1 MAVKI
6 TQFRIFE
13 LSRSWVFVSLLIS
26 AIYLAIMTS
35 MPSLTPLLPHDDTL
49 FQKLAVKIASNQ
61 WLGDHY
67 DSFTLAKGPFHSI
80 QMSLSHR
87 VGVHPGLWLSSLYL
101 LSAWFFCTF
110 AMKNVWIYWRVLGYL
125 ALLFDPWQFT
135 SSGLRLLREETY
147 IPFLLL
153 AITLVILALDNRFN
167 QIDIN
172 NNNVFASNFKV
183 LIPLFLSGLCFGFLL
198 ITREARAYVYFL
210 VFFSIIL
217 MILNSKNFT
226 KPLKNSMRY
235 LMVMVLSF
243 IILIPAPIIF
253 VSYANQAKYGRFI
266 SNEFEEGNFKS
277 FYQDLVSIAIPEQSP
292 KPWVPV
298 QMQTLQEIQRT
309 APNTQLS
316 RVLSDLNPGWQR
328 FGCELHGEACGEYAG
343 GWLMW
348 ALRDSIFSQPN
359 VDSPD
364 NFQLLLE
371 QLRGDISLLCANEDL
386 KFDCAP
392 KAWGYLPYP
401 SRWGHNRDQRLMFI
415 GDVFTKLKGAAF
427 PIMIA
432 YPPANYEES
441 QPPSKWTKRIGVKN
455 IKTTQKIETWNQRV
469 ELLYYS
475 SIFFRFAL
483 IAMFLTACVVSFK
496 KLKFVIVDPG
506 FWLVA
511 VALFLQLIILSLVE
525 LTSFHAGGY
534 LTLASPLFVAML
546 CRTIT
551 VSVASSVD

>member
-1 MAVKI
+1 MAV
-6 TQFRIFE
+6 
-13 LSRSWVFVSLLIS
+13 
-26 AIYLAIMTS
+26 
-35 MPSLTPLLPHDDTL
+35 MPNLTPLLPHDDTL
-49 FQKLAVKIASNQ
+49 FQKLAVKISNNQ
-61 WLGDHY
+61 WLGDYY

-87 VGVHPGLWLSSLYL
+87 AGVHPGLWFCSLYL
-101 LSAWFFCTF
+101 LSAWVFCTF

-125 ALLFDPWQFT
+125 AFLFDPWQFT

-153 AITLVILALDNRFN
+153 AITFVIVALGNRFN
-167 QIDIN
+167 RDIN
-172 NNNVFASNFKV
+172 SNSVISFKFRV
-183 LIPLFLSGLCFGFLL
+183 LIPLLLSGLCFGLLL
-198 ITREARAYVYFL
+198 ITREARAYVFCL
-210 VFFSIIL
+210 VFLSILL
-217 MILNSKNFT
+217 MALNSSKSLM
-226 KPLKNSMRY
+226 PLKKSLRY
-235 LMVMVLSF
+235 SLVMVLSF
-243 IILIPAPIIF
+243 IILIPAPVMVI
-253 VSYANQAKYGRFI
+253 SYANQAKYGRFI

-343 GWLMW
+343 GWLIW